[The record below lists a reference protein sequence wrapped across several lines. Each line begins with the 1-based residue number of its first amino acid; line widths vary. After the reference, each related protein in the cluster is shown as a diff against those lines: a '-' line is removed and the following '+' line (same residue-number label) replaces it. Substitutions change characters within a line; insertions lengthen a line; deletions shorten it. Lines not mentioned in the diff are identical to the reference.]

1 MRISSKD
8 WKSYIEKLS
17 ELDEK
22 ASQEML
28 KWIQLHGFSDTD
40 ALIDYAYA
48 LATKYGEGSAALSAA
63 MFDAVAEVS
72 GKFVED
78 AIVAPTPSKNEV
90 AKMVNGVTKWSKN
103 PNSVANAVGRLVKRT
118 GADTTLQN
126 AQRYGAQFAWVPHG
140 DTCAF
145 CITLASR
152 GWQYMSEKT
161 LKNGHAEHIH
171 SNCDC
176 TYAVR
181 FDDKSGVAGYDPEE
195 YKDMYYGA
203 DGDTPQERVNAIRR
217 MKYQENKDRINAQK
231 RAAYAERT
239 KNTSF
244 CQEDQAARPPKEYE
258 HNFDDFTE
266 LNIGE
271 QERQELINL
280 KELSE
285 KTGFE
290 YGIIIEDGVLHEPET
305 SKEPGR
311 VKVAIESIKQEHSTV
326 LHSHTGDTPL
336 SAVDLEKLTH
346 EKIDKVGVV
355 TDNKDVFTVAIG
367 DGWRPTLEEYTEAEK
382 EIRAQTDSDMIEQAR
397 AHGWSPEE
405 LTYMCVREQMY
416 RTSLRF
422 GWKVE
427 GGTL

>member
-1 MRISSKD
+1 MQISTKD
-8 WKSYIEKLS
+8 WKNYIEKLS
-17 ELDEK
+17 ALDEK

-28 KWIQLHGFSDTD
+28 KWVQLHGFSNTD

-72 GKFVED
+72 GKFIED
-78 AIVAPTPSKNEV
+78 AVVAPTPSKNEV

-118 GADTTLQN
+118 GADTTLRN

-152 GWQYMSEKT
+152 GWQYMSDKA

-195 YKDMYYGA
+195 YKDIYYGA
-203 DGDTPQERVNAIRR
+203 GGDTPQERVNAIRR

-231 RAAYAERT
+231 RAAYAERK
-239 KNTSF
+239 KN
-244 CQEDQAARPPKEYE
+244 D
-258 HNFDDFTE
+258 E
-266 LNIGE
+266 LNKTGDPILEIFGPAEKSHPQEVETIISRAESLGVTVRDDGERIAYSPGLRAGDPGQLIISKTDSIGAWRHE
-271 QERQELINL
+271 AQHMEDDATDGFPGFAGLFDVERRSNMEYNAYKREIELANEMGREDIA
-280 KELSE
+280 KELKRLCREEIE
-285 KTGFE
+285 KM
-290 YGIIIEDGVLHEPET
+290 DGVWDE
-305 SKEPGR
+305 SK
-311 VKVAIESIKQEHSTV
+311 
-326 LHSHTGDTPL
+326 
-336 SAVDLEKLTH
+336 LE
-346 EKIDKVGVV
+346 
-355 TDNKDVFTVAIG
+355 
-367 DGWRPTLEEYTEAEK
+367 
-382 EIRAQTDSDMIEQAR
+382 
-397 AHGWSPEE
+397 
-405 LTYMCVREQMY
+405 
-416 RTSLRF
+416 
-422 GWKVE
+422 
-427 GGTL
+427 